1 MSRFPALRRC
11 VQALLPSLL
20 LLSLGSCGQVGPLY
34 LSMPDMPEPN
44 LPPYD
49 FEDPKH
55 IFLPYGVTLPAA
67 VGAEVP
73 PAASTHA
80 AVPAATHVVPAAA
93 TTHAAAPAATHAAP
107 AAATHPAPSAST
119 HR

>member
-1 MSRFPALRRC
+1 MPRFSVLRRLI
-11 VQALLPSLL
+11 QALLPALL
-20 LLSLGSCGQVGPLY
+20 VFNLGGCGQVGPLY

-93 TTHAAAPAATHAAP
+93 TTHAAAPAATR
-107 AAATHPAPSAST
+107 PAPSAST